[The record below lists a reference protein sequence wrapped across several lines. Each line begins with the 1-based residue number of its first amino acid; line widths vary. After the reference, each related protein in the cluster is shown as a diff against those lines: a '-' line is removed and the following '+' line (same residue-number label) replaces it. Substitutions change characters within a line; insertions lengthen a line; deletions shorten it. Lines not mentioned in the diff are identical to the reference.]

1 MAIKNIGERLFVG
14 LNAFLYRIS
23 GGKVLGKIQGAPV
36 LLLTTIGRKTGKAR
50 TSPLLYLRDGERYL
64 IVGSHAGAQA
74 DPAWVHNLRAKPEA
88 EIEIGKETIPV
99 RAVELSAAES
109 APLWP
114 RLDAMYAGYADYR
127 TKTDRT
133 FPVFALTRR

>member
-1 MAIKNIGERLFVG
+1 MAIKNTVERLFVG
-14 LNAFLYRIS
+14 LNALVYRVS

-36 LLLTTIGRKTGKAR
+36 LLLTTVGRKTGKSR
-50 TSPLLYLRDGERYL
+50 TSPLLYLRDGERYV
-64 IVGSHAGAQA
+64 IVGSHAGHES
-74 DPAWVHNLRAKPEA
+74 DPAWVYNLRAKPEA
-88 EIEIGKETIPV
+88 EIEIGKEKIPV
-99 RAVELSAAES
+99 AAVELLAAES
-109 APLWP
+109 AALWP